1 MQVSEVFSSKSIP
14 VGDRITLEGIFVMS
28 CGIGC
33 FVQNMDDLGDK
44 EKSIFIEYS
53 DLENR
58 LLSCVPAFGG
68 GKISYCDKAKIS
80 GALSREFSEYFLYKF
95 NEISDFIIFR
105 HDAVFN
111 VNL

>member
-14 VGDRITLEGIFVMS
+14 VGHRITLEGIFVMS

-44 EKSIFIEYS
+44 EKSIFIEHP
-53 DLENR
+53 DLENK

-80 GALSREFSEYFLYKF
+80 GVLNREFSEGFLCKF
-95 NEISDFIIFR
+95 NGVSDFIIFR
-105 HDAVFN
+105 NDAVFN
-111 VNL
+111 VKL